1 MKPRED
7 LLPEAIFHPCDTPA
21 QYNAAGSCWRI
32 DPGVGS
38 GYYWIYARQGLYY
51 IKIHDF
57 SFHEDAVLSFDWP
70 EALSITMYDSI
81 SGEELSP
88 YRRLT
93 AGCVKT
99 FVGGTGESYKLLIH
113 GRIPIRSVGIEIT
126 PAYCREYLQKQY
138 PDSFYQLLP
147 LFQHIDQTVDFPEM
161 EQLLR
166 QTAAWR
172 GDGMAAALFYESKVM
187 EAIRLIAEYRRA
199 NADAPPRSLADE
211 DRAKLEALRAYM
223 DDHYAYDIP
232 QAQLT
237 RIACMGAT
245 KLKVSFRQMYGCT
258 ITEYIQHRRMA
269 QAEQLLARTD
279 LSIGQIAQS
288 VGYASASRFSALFRR
303 DTGMLPS
310 EYRRIMI
317 G

>member
-1 MKPRED
+1 MKPREN
-7 LLPEAIFHPCDTPA
+7 LLPEEIFHPCETPSK
-21 QYNAAGSCWRI
+21 YNQAGDCWRI
-32 DPGVGS
+32 DPKVGD

-70 EALSITMYDSI
+70 ETLSITMYDSI

-88 YRRLT
+88 YRRLS

-99 FVGGTGESYKLLIH
+99 FVGGTGESYKILVH

-126 PAYCREYLQKQY
+126 PEYCREYLQKQY

-147 LFQHIDQTVDFPEM
+147 VFQHIDQTVNFPEM
-161 EQLLR
+161 ERLLR
-166 QTAAWR
+166 QTAEWR
-172 GDGMAAALFYESKVM
+172 GDGLSAALFYESKVM
-187 EAIRLIAEYRRA
+187 EAIRLIVEYQKANESPQPRA
-199 NADAPPRSLADE
+199 LTGE
-211 DRAKLEALRAYM
+211 DRAKLEALRAYLN
-223 DDHYAYDIP
+223 DHYASDIS
-232 QAQLT
+232 QAQLM

-245 KLKVSFRQMYGCT
+245 KLKTSFHQMFGCT

-269 QAEQLLARTD
+269 QAEQLLVRTD

-303 DTGMLPS
+303 DTGMLPT
-310 EYRRIMI
+310 EYRKRR
-317 G
+317 GG